1 MGQQR
6 VRVWFRKGER
16 LRFIS
21 HLDVLRHWERAIRR
35 AGLPL
40 AYSQG
45 FTPHPK
51 IAFAAPLPLG
61 FTAEAEVMDVTLTER
76 VELPEFRARL
86 AAQTTDDLT
95 VVDVRE
101 VPLAAPAP
109 QALLAWADYE
119 VELPVPDEELAT
131 KVAEFLAADE
141 WPYVDTKREKART
154 FDLRRAVAWLRVKPC
169 GDDKALLSV
178 RLQADQELTVRPEHL
193 VDVLVPGVQPRR
205 ITRTGLVL
213 RSATPALDAWR
224 ARGRFL

>member
-1 MGQQR
+1 MAQQR
-6 VRVWFRKGER
+6 IRVWFRKGER

-61 FTAEAEVMDVTLTER
+61 FTAEAEVMDVTLGER
-76 VELPEFRARL
+76 VDLPEFRARL

-95 VVDVRE
+95 VVDVQE

-119 VELPVPDEELAT
+119 VELPVPYGELAT
-131 KVAEFLAADE
+131 KAAEFLAADE

-154 FDLRRAVAWLRVKPC
+154 FDLRRAVAWLRVRPAHE
-169 GDDKALLSV
+169 GALLSV
-178 RLQADQELTVRPEHL
+178 RLQADQELTVRPEHV
-193 VDVLVPGVQPRR
+193 VDVLAPGVQPRR

-213 RSATPALDAWR
+213 RNATPAVDAWR